1 MERFLGLEIENAKE
15 REAFLRDNAD
25 KIEELGY
32 TKAITA
38 DELNQLKDE
47 LVANN
52 IELNGL
58 KEEKKEAVARFNE
71 LIKPLKEANKELTAE
86 LKSRSRYVTEPCY
99 KFVEGNEVGYYNS
112 EGRLVFTRPARQ
124 DERQPRLFGRED
136 FHSDNQYKRTGTT
149 D

>member
-1 MERFLGLEIENAKE
+1 MERFLGLEIEDAKE
-15 REAFLRDNAD
+15 REAYLRDNAD

-32 TKAITA
+32 TKPIQA

-58 KEEKKEAVARFNE
+58 REEKKATVAMYNE
-71 LIKPLKEANKELTAE
+71 RIKPLKEVNKELTE
-86 LKSRSRYVTEPCY
+86 QLKSRSRYVTEPCY
-99 KFVEGNEVGYYNS
+99 KFVEDGEVGYYNS
-112 EGRLVFTRPARQ
+112 EGLLVYSRQARPE
-124 DERQPRLFGRED
+124 ERQTTIFNPI
-136 FHSDNQYKRTGTT
+136 RTGTN